1 MIVLIPSV
9 DPLIDTAFTLL
20 TMMFLRKNIL
30 TISQIFIV
38 LVQYDKLPAVANSR
52 LHCRYLGG

>member
-9 DPLIDTAFTLL
+9 NPLIDTAFALL
-20 TMMFLRKNIL
+20 TMMFFLKNIL
-30 TISQIFIV
+30 TTSQIFVV

-52 LHCRYLGG
+52 LHRRYLGG